1 MAYELIISD
10 PGANMTYVLAHT
22 DGSRTLVQ
30 GKSRICLSRSELR
43 RLNESADR
51 SESPGSVAEQGATD
65 ALQRGSTRAGG
76 VGPADIH
83 ARR

>member
-51 SESPGSVAEQGATD
+51 SESQAVSPSKARLMGYSVVPPGQAV
-65 ALQRGSTRAGG
+65 
-76 VGPADIH
+76 
-83 ARR
+83 